1 MQNYKY
7 RALNADARMMRG
19 NLTAVNETDLYHRL
33 KQAGL
38 ELLDAKVVKE
48 SKIAALFAKK
58 VTTRDLVELCIHLEQ
73 LEKVGVPILDSL
85 SDIKEATE
93 SVRLRDILADVV
105 RDVGNGKLLSEA
117 LAEHPKVFNHVFVGL
132 IATGEATGSM
142 SEAFGHLVKHLK
154 WADKMQRRLRQAMI
168 YPAFMVVLT
177 FASFISMMMFL
188 VPQLSGFLK
197 TLGIELPFMTIAL
210 IAVSDFVQDFWYVLV
225 GLPIVLF
232 VVARLLYATS
242 ENAAYAIDYYIY
254 RLPLFGATM
263 RKIALSRFS
272 HFFAVM
278 FQSGI
283 GVLQCIDSAKRVI
296 SNRALGRSIGLV
308 REMVEAGSS
317 LTNALKVSGE
327 FPNLVVRMVKIGE
340 ETGNL
345 KDTLDNIAYFYDRD
359 VEESVDGMIAS
370 IQPTLTMVIGV
381 MMIWI
386 ILAVIVP
393 VYSSFSGIG

>member
-1 MQNYKY
+1 MQTFKY
-7 RALNADARMMRG
+7 RALNRDARMMRG

-48 SKIAALFAKK
+48 SKVAALLAKK

-73 LEKVGVPILDSL
+73 LDRVGVPILDSL
-85 SDIKEATE
+85 NDIREATE
-93 SVRLRDILADVV
+93 SVRLKDILTDVV

-117 LAEHPKVFNHVFVGL
+117 LGAHPKVFNHVFTGL

-142 SEAFGHLVKHLK
+142 SDAFGHLVKHLK
-154 WADKMQRRLRQAMI
+154 WTDAMQRRMKKAMI

-197 TLGIELPFMTIAL
+197 TIGIELPFMTLAL
-210 IAVSDFVQDFWYVLV
+210 IAVSDFVQDYWYVLV
-225 GLPIVLF
+225 GLPFGAIAVGR
-232 VVARLLYATS
+232 ALYATS
-242 ENAAYAIDYYIY
+242 DQAAYLIDFYMY
-254 RLPLFGATM
+254 RMPMFGPTM
-263 RKIALSRFS
+263 RKIALSRFA

-283 GVLQCIDSAKRVI
+283 GVLQCIESAKRVI
-296 SNRALGRSIGLV
+296 ANRALGRSIGLV
-308 REMVEAGSS
+308 GQMVESGSS

-359 VEESVDGMIAS
+359 VEEAVDGMIAS

-393 VYSSFSGIG
+393 VYSSFSGVG

>member
-1 MQNYKY
+1 MQTFKY

-48 SKIAALFAKK
+48 SKLASLVAKK

-73 LEKVGVPILDSL
+73 LERVGVPILDSL
-85 SDIKEATE
+85 NDIREATE
-93 SVRLRDILADVV
+93 SVRLKDILADVV
-105 RDVGNGKLLSEA
+105 RDVGNGKLVSEA
-117 LAEHPKVFNHVFVGL
+117 LAAHPKVFNHVFVGL
-132 IATGEATGSM
+132 ISTGESTGSM

-197 TLGIELPFMTIAL
+197 TIGIELPLMTVAL
-210 IAVSDFVQDFWYVLV
+210 IAVSDFVQDYWYLLI
-225 GLPIVLF
+225 GLPFGIFALV
-232 VVARLLYATS
+232 RTLYAAN
-242 ENAAYAIDYYIY
+242 ENAAYLIDYYVY
-254 RLPLFGATM
+254 RLPIFGPTM

-296 SNRALGRSIGLV
+296 SNRALGRSINLV
-308 REMVEAGSS
+308 REMVESGSS

-370 IQPTLTMVIGV
+370 IQPALTMVIGV

-393 VYSSFSGIG
+393 VYSSFTGVG

>member
-1 MQNYKY
+1 MQTYKY
-7 RALNADARMMRG
+7 RALNNDARMMRG
-19 NLTAVNETDLYHRL
+19 TLTAVNETDLYHRL

-38 ELLDAKVVKE
+38 ELLDAKIVKE
-48 SKIAALFAKK
+48 SKLASMFAKK

-85 SDIKEATE
+85 NDIREATE
-93 SVRLRDILADVV
+93 SVKLRDILADVV
-105 RDVGNGKLLSEA
+105 RDVGGGKLLSEA
-117 LAEHPKVFNHVFVGL
+117 LAVHPKVFNHVFVGL
-132 IATGEATGSM
+132 ISTGETTGSM
-142 SEAFGHLVKHLK
+142 SESFGHLVKHLK
-154 WADKMQRRLRQAMI
+154 WTDAMGRRIRQAMI
-168 YPAFMVVLT
+168 YPTFMVVLT

-197 TLGIELPFMTIAL
+197 TIGIELPLMTVLL
-210 IAVSDFVQDFWYVLV
+210 IATSDFVQDYWYVLI
-225 GLPIVLF
+225 GLPFFLF
-232 VVARLLYATS
+232 AIGRTLYATS
-242 ENAAYAIDYYIY
+242 DQAAYWMDFYIY
-254 RLPLFGATM
+254 RLPKVGPTA

-283 GVLQCIDSAKRVI
+283 GVLQCIDSASRVI
-296 SNRALGRSIGLV
+296 SNRALGRSIHIV
-308 REMVEAGSS
+308 REMVESGSS

-386 ILAVIVP
+386 ILAVILP